1 MAKFQPWFQKIALP
15 CVAAAFHIYC
25 GYTVTGLGEY
35 SERRLRNLPEPFR
48 RH

>member
-25 GYTVTGLGEY
+25 GYTVTGRENIPNGGCVICP
-35 SERRLRNLPEPFR
+35 N
-48 RH
+48 H